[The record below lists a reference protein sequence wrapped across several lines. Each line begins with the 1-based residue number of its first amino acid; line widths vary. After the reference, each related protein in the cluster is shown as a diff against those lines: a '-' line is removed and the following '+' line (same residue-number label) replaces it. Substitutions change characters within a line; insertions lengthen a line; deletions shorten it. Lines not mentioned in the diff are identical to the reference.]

1 VAFLFR
7 GGVNML
13 DIKQIRENTDQIIEL
28 LNRRG
33 ADFSYLR
40 EVVQKDDRRR
50 QLIGL
55 IESVK
60 KEVNQSSKLVG
71 GLMRDGKREEADQI
85 KQGIKVKKE
94 GIEGYQREL
103 TELEEDIHYQLLITP
118 NLPNEDIPVGMD
130 EADNVEI
137 KKVGE
142 VPVFDFEPKPHWDL
156 GVDLDIL
163 DFERASKITGSR
175 FTVYKGLGARL
186 ERALINWMSDVH
198 ALEHG
203 YTEIIPPYIVNK
215 ESMTATGQFPK
226 FEDDAFKLVDDRD
239 LYLNPTAEVPT
250 INLHRNETLDVN
262 DLPIKYTAF
271 TTAFRQE
278 AGSAGRDTRGIIR
291 QHQFNKV
298 ELIKFTKPENSY
310 KELDEMLKNSSR
322 ILDLLNLPY
331 RVVTLCTG
339 DLGFSMRKTYDIE
352 VWLPSYKTYREI
364 GSISNAED
372 YQARRANIKFK
383 RTKESKPEF
392 VHTLNGSGLAVGR
405 TVVAILENNQQKDGT
420 IKIPD
425 VLVPYMRT
433 NIIK

>member
-1 VAFLFR
+1 
-7 GGVNML
+7 ML

-372 YQARRANIKFK
+372 YQARRANIKVK

-392 VHTLNGSGLAVGR
+392 VHTLNGSGLAAGR
-405 TVVAILENNQQKDGT
+405 LFVAILENFQNSDGT
-420 IKIPD
+420 VTVPEALRPYLQGRE
-425 VLVPYMRT
+425 VLSP
-433 NIIK
+433 